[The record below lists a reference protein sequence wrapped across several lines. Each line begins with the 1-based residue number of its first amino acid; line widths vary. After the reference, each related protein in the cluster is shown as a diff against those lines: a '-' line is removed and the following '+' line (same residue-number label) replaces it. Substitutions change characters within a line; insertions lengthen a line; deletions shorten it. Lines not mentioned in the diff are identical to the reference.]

1 MNNRIRDVRK
11 SISLNQDDF
20 AKKLGL
26 TKNYISLV
34 ETGQRNL
41 SEQSIKVLC
50 TEFNINEEWLRTG
63 EGEMYDIPVDDLALV
78 VSDLIE
84 KSDPVYDIIV
94 DILKTYGTLD
104 DKSKSVIQNFILQ
117 VADATKSREKN

>member
-1 MNNRIRDVRK
+1 MVNRMIHVRK
-11 SISLNQDDF
+11 QNKLNQEEF
-20 AKKLGL
+20 AERLNL
-26 TKNYISLV
+26 SRNFINQV
-34 ETGQRNL
+34 ENGKRNL
-41 SEQSIKVLC
+41 SDRTILDIC
-50 TEFNINEEWLRTG
+50 REFNINEEWLRTG

>member
-11 SISLNQDDF
+11 SIPLNQDDF

-50 TEFNINEEWLRTG
+50 AEFNINEEWLRSG
-63 EGEMYDIPVDDLALV
+63 EGEMHDIPVDDLALV

-94 DILKTYGTLD
+94 DILKTYRKLD
-104 DKSKSVIQNFILQ
+104 DKSKSVIQSFILQ
-117 VADATKSREKN
+117 VADTAKSREKN

>member
-1 MNNRIRDVRK
+1 MIHVRK
-11 SISLNQDDF
+11 QNKLNQEEF
-20 AKKLGL
+20 AERLNL
-26 TKNYISLV
+26 SRNFINQV
-34 ETGQRNL
+34 ENGKRNL
-41 SEQSIKVLC
+41 SDRTILDIC
-50 TEFNINEEWLRTG
+50 REFNINEEWLRTG

-117 VADATKSREKN
+117 VADTAKNKEKN

>member
-1 MNNRIRDVRK
+1 MVNRMIHVRK
-11 SISLNQDDF
+11 QNKLNQEEF
-20 AKKLGL
+20 AERLNL
-26 TKNYISLV
+26 SRNFINQV
-34 ETGQRNL
+34 ENGKRNL
-41 SEQSIKVLC
+41 SDRTILDIC
-50 TEFNINEEWLRTG
+50 REFNINEEWLRTG

-117 VADATKSREKN
+117 VADTAKNKEKN

>member
-1 MNNRIRDVRK
+1 
-11 SISLNQDDF
+11 
-20 AKKLGL
+20 
-26 TKNYISLV
+26 
-34 ETGQRNL
+34 
-41 SEQSIKVLC
+41 
-50 TEFNINEEWLRTG
+50 
-63 EGEMYDIPVDDLALV
+63 MYDIPIDDLALV

-117 VADATKSREKN
+117 VADTAKNKEKN

>member
-1 MNNRIRDVRK
+1 MVNRMIHVRK
-11 SISLNQDDF
+11 QNKLNQEEF
-20 AKKLGL
+20 AERLNL
-26 TKNYISLV
+26 SRNFINQV
-34 ETGQRNL
+34 ENGKRNL
-41 SEQSIKVLC
+41 SDRTILDIC
-50 TEFNINEEWLRTG
+50 REFNINEEWLRTG
-63 EGEMYDIPVDDLALV
+63 EGEMYDIPIDDLALV

-117 VADATKSREKN
+117 VADTAKNKEKN